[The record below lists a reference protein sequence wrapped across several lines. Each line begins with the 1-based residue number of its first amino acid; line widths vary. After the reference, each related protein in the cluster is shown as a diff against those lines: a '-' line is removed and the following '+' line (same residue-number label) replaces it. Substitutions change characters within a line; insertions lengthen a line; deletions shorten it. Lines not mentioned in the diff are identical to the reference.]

1 MKTIIGLTG
10 PSGAGKS
17 TVSAMF
23 SKRGAHVIDADCVA
37 RRVVEKGMPALS
49 EITQAFGTGVLLQ
62 NGELNRKA
70 LAKIVFSSPAD
81 LHKLNEITHKYII
94 AEIKRE
100 MEENSHAVFIIDA
113 VALFESGLSA
123 MCDRTVSVTAEKNV
137 RIARIMAR
145 DGLTMEE
152 ATARIEAQQPDD
164 FYISHSDFHVE
175 NNQEPDALLVAVNQI
190 LKDVS
195 SE

>member
-23 SKRGAHVIDADCVA
+23 SKHGAHVIDADLVA

-49 EITQAFGTGVLLQ
+49 EITQEFGTGVLLQ
-62 NGELNRKA
+62 NEELNRKA
-70 LAKIVFSSPAD
+70 LAKIVFASPED

-94 AEIKRE
+94 AQIKRE
-100 MEENSHAVFIIDA
+100 IEENSHTVFIIDA
-113 VALFESGLSA
+113 VALFESGLSDI
-123 MCDRTVSVTAEKNV
+123 CDCTVSVTAEREV

-145 DGLTMEE
+145 DGLTVEE
-152 ATARIEAQQPDD
+152 ATARIEAQQQDA
-164 FYISHSDFHVE
+164 FYISRSDFHVE
-175 NNQEPDALLVAVNQI
+175 NNGEPDTLLARVNQI

>member
-1 MKTIIGLTG
+1 MKKIIGLTG

-23 SKRGAHVIDADCVA
+23 SKRGAYVIDADCVA
-37 RRVVEKGMPALS
+37 RRVVEKGMPALL
-49 EITQAFGTGVLLQ
+49 EITQEFGTGVLLQ

-70 LAKIVFSSPAD
+70 LAKIVFSSPED

-100 MEENSHAVFIIDA
+100 MEESSHAVFVIDA
-113 VALFESGLSA
+113 AALFESGLDSI
-123 MCDRTVSVTAEKNV
+123 CDCTVSVTAEREV

-145 DGLTMEE
+145 DGLTVQE
-152 ATARIEAQQPDD
+152 ATARIGAQQPDD
-164 FYISHSDFHVE
+164 FYISRSDYHLE
-175 NNQEPDALLVAVNQI
+175 NNEEPDALLARVNQI
-190 LKDVS
+190 LKEVS

>member
-23 SKRGAHVIDADCVA
+23 SKRGAYVIDADCVA

-62 NGELNRKA
+62 NGELNRKT

-100 MEENSHAVFIIDA
+100 IEENSHAVFIIDA

-164 FYISHSDFHVE
+164 FYISRSDFHVE
-175 NNQEPDALLVAVNQI
+175 NNQEPDALLARVNQI